1 MGCILKN
8 KIIYLLSSFMLSGS
22 VFANT
27 DPQIQLLKE
36 IYQQG
41 KKLEKGD
48 ELLALY
54 YDKSLEQAQNNL
66 REGRWQDCGQAWQD
80 QMWQSQDPEY
90 RQKPSFQKVGQN
102 LVKVTLAPYGEFYKE
117 KKVTYRVDCQGNRC
131 KISDIIDGDGSL
143 KKALLNQCR

>member
-1 MGCILKN
+1 MKN
-8 KIIYLLSSFMLSGS
+8 KIICLVSAFVFSVSGS
-22 VFANT
+22 AFANT

-54 YDKSLEQAQNNL
+54 YDNGLEQAQNNL
-66 REGRWQDCGQAWQD
+66 REGNWQNCSQAWQD

-102 LVKVTLAPYGEFYKE
+102 LVKVTYK
-117 KKVTYRVDCQGNRC
+117 VVCQGNNC

-143 KKALLNQCR
+143 KKSLLNQCK